1 MKDALVS
8 DNFGKAKASGIQ
20 LLELTNNMNM
30 DLFTGK
36 SHEVWKTLQNEIKSE
51 LQHIE
56 HFTKLDEVRDAF
68 VNLSD
73 TMISLANIFKPN
85 ETLFVLHCPMANN
98 NKGADW
104 LSSSKEIKNPYYGKA
119 MLTCG
124 EVKDTININ
133 K

>member
-1 MKDALVS
+1 MVS
-8 DNFGKAKASGIQ
+8 DDFGKAKTSGKQ
-20 LLELTNNMNM
+20 LLALINNTNK
-30 DLFTGK
+30 DHFTGK
-36 SHEVWKTLQNEIKSE
+36 SHDVWKTLQNEIKSE
-51 LQHIE
+51 LQPIE
-56 HFTKLDEVRDAF
+56 HFTQLDEIRNAF
-68 VNLSD
+68 VNLSN
-73 TMISLANIFKPN
+73 TIISLANAFKPN